1 MRSDLLTSAE
11 AAALLGVSPS
21 SIKRWQEEG
30 LLPCVRTAGHHR
42 RFERSVV
49 ERFRIEQASEDP
61 SLVAS
66 SAAGEWLDTIL
77 ATEDSHALEA
87 RLLDERARLG
97 SWWRVAEGLGP
108 VIAEIGTRWI
118 DGTLSVVEEHLAS
131 ERLSRALSRVCE
143 RMPVASLAPRALLAT
158 AEGEDHT
165 LGLSL
170 VEVTLRELGWRTLWA
185 GRQTPVAELVR
196 TVGSMQPPLRL
207 LAISAS
213 AASTN
218 ARALAAQAKRISEAC
233 RTANVA
239 LTLGG
244 GGHWP
249 EVLPHGTRLRTVEGL
264 HTYARDLA
272 ASI

>member
-21 SIKRWQEEG
+21 SVKRWQEEG
-30 LLPCVRTAGHHR
+30 RLPCVRTAGQHR

-49 ERFRIEQASEDP
+49 ERFRLEHADAAS
-61 SLVAS
+61 VAET
-66 SAAGEWLDTIL
+66 AAASEWLDAIL
-77 ATEDSHALEA
+77 ATDDPYALEA

-108 VIAEIGTRWI
+108 VIAEIGLRWI
-118 DGTLSVVEEHLAS
+118 AGTLSIVEEHLAS
-131 ERLSRALSRVCE
+131 ERLARALTRACD
-143 RMPVASLAPRALLAT
+143 RMPVASRAPRALLAT
-158 AEGEDHT
+158 AEGDDHT

-170 VEVTLRELGWRTLWA
+170 VELTLRELGWRTLWA
-185 GRQTPVAELVR
+185 GRQTPAEELAR
-196 TVGSMQPPLRL
+196 TVGAIQPPLRL
-207 LAISAS
+207 VAISAS

-218 ARALAAQAKRISEAC
+218 ARSLAAQAKQIGDAC

-244 GGHWP
+244 SGHWP
-249 EVLPHGTRLRTVEGL
+249 EVLRYGTRLRTIEGL

-272 ASI
+272 AGML